1 MSDALTDVKPLLYA
15 WGPMPS
21 VVRARSTA
29 VQRRT
34 DAEEKALHAVE
45 RLMEAGMSYT
55 EIPVLRIAREAGMA
69 RSTFY
74 MHFADKTE
82 LLIRLGDRA
91 SDELFEAA
99 ERWWR
104 SDHSDGIPGVI
115 ATMGE
120 MIAGFRKHERMLLA
134 LTEVAAYEPAVAAF
148 WLERVAGFVVIV
160 EERLRELQAEGN
172 VSAAIDPAAT
182 AGVLTL
188 MVERGI
194 SLHVRIDQGDGDQR
208 LAEALG
214 RAIWLTT
221 YGDAST

>member
-1 MSDALTDVKPLLYA
+1 V
-15 WGPMPS
+15 PS

-29 VQRRT
+29 ASRRA
-34 DAEEKALHAVE
+34 DAEERALRAVE
-45 RLMEAGMSYT
+45 ALMEEGLSYT
-55 EIPVLRIAREAGMA
+55 EMPVLRIAQEAGMA

-91 SDELFEAA
+91 TDELFEVA
-99 ERWWR
+99 EAWWR
-104 SDHSDGIPGVI
+104 GDHSEGIPGVVR
-115 ATMGE
+115 TMRA
-120 MIAGFRKHERMLLA
+120 MISGFRRHERMLLA

-148 WLERVAGFVVIV
+148 WLQRVAGFVVIV
-160 EERLRELQAEGN
+160 EERLRELQAEGR
-172 VSAAIDPAAT
+172 VSASLDPSAT

-194 SLHVRIDQGDGDQR
+194 SLHVRIDQGDGDLR

-221 YGDAST
+221 YGDAPT